1 MSITTDMERLAVAK
15 ADLKSAIESKG
26 VSVPGTTKLD
36 GYAALVER
44 ISGGGGT
51 SDPELPSGYTRKDYI
66 HGNGDVYIDTGVSGA
81 CSWHLRVQVDSGT
94 GSAIIAHGT
103 SFGMYFL
110 VNSGQYLGYTTSSGQ
125 YVDAISPY
133 AKVDLLLDW
142 PASTTSGSVS
152 GYYIARSG
160 AVTRSGNFL
169 LLTRATSGQTPIK
182 AKIYFA
188 GCYKNGACV
197 FNGIPCVRDSD
208 GVAGLY
214 DTVSET
220 FFTGTGGSFTSGD
233 DNE

>member
-1 MSITTDMERLAVAK
+1 MERLAVAK
-15 ADLKSAIESKG
+15 ADLKSAIEAKG

-44 ISGGGGT
+44 ISGGGA

-66 HGNGDVYIDTGVSGA
+66 HGNGDVYIDTGISGA

-103 SFGMYFL
+103 SAGMYVL
-110 VNSGQYLGYTTSSGQ
+110 VNSQSKLGYSTQAGH
-125 YVDAISPY
+125 YADGVSPY

-142 PASTTSGSVS
+142 PASATSGSVS
-152 GYYIARSG
+152 GYYISRTGS
-160 AVTRSGNFL
+160 VTRTGNFL

-188 GCYKNGACV
+188 GCYKDGACV
-197 FNGIPCVRDSD
+197 FNGIPCVRTLD

-220 FFTGTGGSFTSGD
+220 FFAGTGSGSFTSGD